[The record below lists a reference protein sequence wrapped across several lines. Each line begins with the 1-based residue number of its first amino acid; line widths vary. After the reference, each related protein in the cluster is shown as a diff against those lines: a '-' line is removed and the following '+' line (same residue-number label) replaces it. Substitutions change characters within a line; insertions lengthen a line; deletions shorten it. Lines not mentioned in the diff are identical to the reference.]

1 MKNPFKGRKMKKIK
15 KTILAVTA
23 FLMAFILSLGA
34 TACADGNNGT
44 DDGSP
49 GIPGQGDESGE
60 LKPDPDPP
68 AAEGAVKIIG
78 GLGDLEAAYVKWTAL
93 AGASRYNV
101 YYKGEGGEWTK
112 LDAPLIRQ
120 YETYFRADAVGL
132 KAGKYSLKVVPRD
145 ASGNELE
152 EKSAIKNVLV
162 TAHERVGYAF
172 IGEDGNRVMPGAY
185 NEDGTLKD
193 GTRVLYVTDENKDS
207 ISFDV
212 AANGK
217 TQTCVGIQ
225 QIFEYYR
232 KGFDKLPIC
241 MRFIGNVNTPSK
253 TENGEGD
260 LVIGNGAEK
269 VEQSG
274 CFTLEGVGDDATI
287 NGWGFSIKRSTMAEV
302 RNLGFMN
309 CSSKEGDNVSIAHE
323 NDHIWVHN
331 CDMFYGAPGKDAD
344 QVKGDGAL
352 DTKYSSYI
360 THSYNHFWDNGKCNL
375 QGMKEEIEKEARVTY
390 HHNWYDH
397 SDSRHPR
404 IRMGTIHIFNN
415 YFDGNA
421 NYGVGAT
428 MGANAFV
435 ENNYFRSTAR
445 TYPMLMAGQ
454 GTDLTTGSGS
464 KGTFSG
470 EDGGFIKAYGNEFEG
485 SLFVMITQN
494 DTADKSGIDCYL
506 ASSRDEKVPA
516 EYTTKKGGNTYN
528 NFDTAENMYEYVID
542 TPDEAREKVLKYAG
556 RIGGGDFKW
565 EFNNAVED
573 GNHDVIPA
581 LRQKLTDYTSSTTL
595 IKIGND

>member
-1 MKNPFKGRKMKKIK
+1 MKKIK
-15 KTILAVTA
+15 KAILAVIALT
-23 FLMAFILSLGA
+23 MAFSVSFGA
-34 TACADGNNGT
+34 VACADGNTPGT
-44 DDGSP
+44 GGQST
-49 GIPGQGDESGE
+49 GIPGQDDEI
-60 LKPDPDPP
+60 KPDPDPP
-68 AAEGAVKIIG
+68 AAKGAVQITE

-93 AGASRYNV
+93 DGASWYNV
-101 YYKGEGGEWTK
+101 YYKAESGDWTK

-152 EKSAIKNVLV
+152 AKSAIKNVV
-162 TAHERVGYAF
+162 VAAHEREGYAF
-172 IGEDGNRVMPGAY
+172 IGTDGSRVMPGAY
-185 NEDGTLKD
+185 NEDGTLKES
-193 GTRVLYVTDENKDS
+193 TRVLYVTNENKDS
-207 ISFDV
+207 ITVDIV
-212 AANGK
+212 AKEDGR
-217 TQTCVGIQ
+217 TQACVGVQ

-232 KGFDKLPIC
+232 KGFDKNPLC
-241 MRFIGNVNTPSK
+241 MRFIGNINTPTK

-260 LVIGNGAEK
+260 LVIGNGADK
-269 VEQSG
+269 AHGGS
-274 CFTLEGVGDDATI
+274 FTLEGIGDDATI
-287 NGWGFSIKRSTMAEV
+287 NGFGFSIKRASMAEV

-331 CDMFYGAPGKDAD
+331 CDMFYGDAGKEAD

-375 QGMKEEIEKEARVTY
+375 QGMKDVIEKEARVTY

-421 NYGVGAT
+421 EYGVGAT

-435 ENNYFRSTAR
+435 ENNYFRSTAATR
-445 TYPMLMAGQ
+445 PMMMAGQ
-454 GTDLTTGSGS
+454 GSDIGSTSSS

-470 EDGGFIKAYGNEFEG
+470 EDGGFIKAYGNKFEG
-485 SLFVMITQN
+485 SRFILVTQN
-494 DTADKSGIDCYL
+494 DTADKSNIDCYL

-516 EYTTKKGGNTYN
+516 DYTTKKGGNTYS
-528 NFDTAENMYEYVID
+528 NFDTADDMYKYAVD
-542 TPDEAREKVLKYAG
+542 TPDEAKEKVMKYAG
-556 RIGGGDFKW
+556 RIGGGDFKYTFIN
-565 EFNNAVED
+565 EIQD
-573 GNHDVIPA
+573 GNHNVIPE
-581 LRQKLTDYTSSTTL
+581 LKQMLTDYNTKL
-595 IKIGND
+595 LKIGNN